1 MASNTIKIPNKG
13 NTKFV
18 AHRGCSGLETEN
30 TAAAFIA
37 AGNRTYAGVETDIW
51 RTADS
56 SYICNHDGRSGR
68 ICDVDLVME
77 QSSLFELRALTL
89 RDKDGATD
97 RREIMLCTPYEYK
110 KICKKYE
117 KICVPEL
124 KSNFTLEEIKDILKI
139 FEDYLD
145 STCFIAF
152 NIANLDLV
160 KNVRPEQHCQFLSG
174 KWDDSYPEMLKA
186 RGMGLDIVHGEVTEE
201 RIKACHDAGVEVNAW
216 TVDNP
221 ERAEQLISWGIDY
234 ITTNILE

>member
-37 AGNRTYAGVETDIW
+37 AGNRTYHGVETDIW
-51 RTADS
+51 RTADHA
-56 SYICNHDGRSGR
+56 YICNHDGRSGR

-77 QSSLFELRALTL
+77 QTSLYELRSLTL
-89 RDKDGATD
+89 RDKDGASD
-97 RREIMLCTPYEYK
+97 RRELMLCTPHEYR
-110 KICKKYE
+110 KICEKYE
-117 KICVPEL
+117 KLCVPEL
-124 KSNFTLEEIKDILKI
+124 KSNFTQEEICDII
-139 FEDYLD
+139 GFFEGYLD

-160 KNVRPEQHCQFLSG
+160 KNVLPNQHCQFLSG
-174 KWDDSYPEMLKA
+174 KWEDSYPEMLKA
-186 RGMGLDIVHGEVTEE
+186 RGMGLDIVHSELTEE
-201 RIKACHDAGVEVNAW
+201 RIRACHEAGVDVNAW
-216 TVDNP
+216 TVDQP